1 MVDGR
6 FLNTYSR
13 HANYSY
19 IEEQNEERTEQ
30 LCLKVKKLKDVVVEI
45 SSETKRQNDD
55 LTV

>member
-6 FLNTYSR
+6 LLSRYSR
-13 HANYSY
+13 HGNYSY

-30 LCLKVKKLKDVVVEI
+30 LGLKVKKLKDVVLEI